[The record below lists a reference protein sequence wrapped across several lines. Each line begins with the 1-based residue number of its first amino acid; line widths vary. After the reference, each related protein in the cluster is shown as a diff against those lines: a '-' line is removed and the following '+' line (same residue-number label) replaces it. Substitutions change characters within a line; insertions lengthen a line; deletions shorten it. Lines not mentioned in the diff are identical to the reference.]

1 MAVPKRRT
9 STTRK
14 AKRRTHI
21 KLSAPN
27 MSACPNCGEMKRNH
41 HVCANCGHYA
51 GKNVLNMDAE

>member
-14 AKRRTHI
+14 AKRRTHQ
-21 KLSAPN
+21 KLTAPN
-27 MSACPNCGEMKRNH
+27 ISACSNCGEMKRNH

-51 GKNVLNMDAE
+51 GKDVMNKEQE